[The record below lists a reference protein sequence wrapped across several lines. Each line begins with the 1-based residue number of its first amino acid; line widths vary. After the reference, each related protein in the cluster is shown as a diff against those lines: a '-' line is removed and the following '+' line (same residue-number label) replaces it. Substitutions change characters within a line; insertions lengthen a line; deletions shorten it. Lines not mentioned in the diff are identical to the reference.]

1 VYLVFD
7 QKSTSVFSHIRSFV
21 LGSLVFEGNAF
32 MTGSIPTTIGLLT
45 KLTELRLFITGH
57 TGTIPT
63 EIGLNTRLEQLV
75 IGSNNMSGTVP
86 ATIGNLSALKLLNI
100 EFTDIVGTL
109 PETICPRASSSALDV
124 LLTCPLQCNCC
135 RHQCFD

>member
-1 VYLVFD
+1 MCTLAID
-7 QKSTSVFSHIRSFV
+7 TFSSFTNIRTFL

-75 IGSNNMSGTVP
+75 FGSNKLSGTVP
-86 ATIGNLSALKLLNI
+86 STIGNLSALKLLNI
-100 EFTDIVGTL
+100 EFTDVVGSL
-109 PETICPRASSSALDV
+109 PETICPRASTNALDV
-124 LLTCPLQCNCC
+124 LLTCPVQCDCC
-135 RHQCFD
+135 RHGCFD